1 MPYSLEQKKILIVPL
16 SSFIRFNK
24 NIAGEQFANLFGK
37 SLDDLFSCEEEIQ
50 DYAKFCENLL
60 HKILT
65 SKIVADFNLGKK
77 TTQEFISELLSFLKL
92 PNSKSSNLEKAW
104 NSLIEFNRE
113 TIDAFDAL
121 IKLTHQGKSIY
132 FIGNTNKL
140 HAKKVLDIFRNFSF
154 KQIYLEFLE
163 NLPEEMHASPQA
175 VSQLAD
181 PELAGNVLSQSH
193 GSVYFCLS
201 YVYNT
206 LIEQPKDIL
215 TKLFT
220 PFTST
225 HTQGLLTHLKN
236 YLNALGKTKDGILLI
251 NPYGKSNAI
260 TKKLAF
266 DTISKDNFYTDLH
279 KSAAT
284 AVATMFAPLSSE
296 THSATIE
303 SFPLSTQP

>member
-1 MPYSLEQKKILIVPL
+1 MSYFIEQKKILIVPL

-24 NIAGEQFANLFGK
+24 KISREQFANLFGK
-37 SLDDLFSCEEEIQ
+37 SVDDIFSCDKEIK
-50 DYAKFCENLL
+50 DHEIFCKNLL

-77 TTQEFISELLSFLKL
+77 TTQEFIAELLDFLKL
-92 PNSKSSNLEKAW
+92 PASQSSHLKTAW
-104 NSLIEFNRE
+104 NSLLEFDRE
-113 TIDAFDAL
+113 TMDSFYEL

-132 FIGNTNKL
+132 FIGDTNEL
-140 HAKKVLDIFRNFSF
+140 HAKKVLAIFRNFSF

-163 NLPEEMHASPQA
+163 NLPEEMPASPFA

-193 GSVYFCLS
+193 GNVYFCLS

-215 TKLFT
+215 SKLFT
-220 PFTST
+220 AFTFT
-225 HTQGLLTHLKN
+225 PGLLMRLKD
-236 YLNALGKTKDGILLI
+236 YLNTLGKTKDDILLV
-251 NPYGKSNAI
+251 NPYGKSNTI

-279 KSAAT
+279 KSADIS
-284 AVATMFAPLSSE
+284 VATMFAPLPSKV
-296 THSATIE
+296 HSATIE
-303 SFPLSTQP
+303 SFPLSAQP

>member
-1 MPYSLEQKKILIVPL
+1 MPYSIEQKKFLIVPL

-24 NIAGEQFANLFGK
+24 HIAGAQLANLFGK
-37 SLDDLFSCEEEIQ
+37 SFDDLFSCEEEMQ
-50 DYAKFCENLL
+50 EYEKFCKNLL

-77 TTQEFISELLSFLKL
+77 TTQEFTAELLSFLKL
-92 PNSKSSNLEKAW
+92 PDSKSSHLETAW
-104 NSLIEFNRE
+104 NSLIEFDGE
-113 TIDAFDAL
+113 TEDTFYEL
-121 IKLTHQGKSIY
+121 IKLTLQGISIY
-132 FIGNTNKL
+132 FIGDTNEL
-140 HAKKVLDIFRNFSF
+140 HAKKVLAIFRNFSF

-163 NLPEEMHASPQA
+163 NLPEAMPASPFA

-181 PELAGNVLSQSH
+181 PKLAGNVLSQSH

-220 PFTST
+220 AFTFT
-225 HTQGLLTHLKN
+225 PGLLIRLKE
-236 YLNALGKTKDGILLI
+236 YLNAMGKTKDEILLV

-266 DTISKDNFYTDLH
+266 DTISKDIFYTDLH
-279 KSAAT
+279 KSADT
-284 AVATMFAPLSSE
+284 AVATMFAPLSNE